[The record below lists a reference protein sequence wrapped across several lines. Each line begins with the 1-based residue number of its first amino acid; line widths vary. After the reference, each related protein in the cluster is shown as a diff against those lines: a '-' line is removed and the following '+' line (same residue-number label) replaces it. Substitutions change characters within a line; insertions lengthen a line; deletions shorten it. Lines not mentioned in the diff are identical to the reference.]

1 MNRVDVKPI
10 SINSAY
16 RGGRRFKTKGYID
29 FEAHSMAII
38 KKEKLPEGPIGLL
51 LEYGFSNRAQDVDSC
66 IKMSIDVLQKRL
78 GFNDKIIMELY
89 VKKILVPK
97 GEEFWSFK
105 FYTIQY
111 EQQDTAISN
120 RRPRKPRGKGKS

>member
-1 MNRVDVKPI
+1 
-10 SINSAY
+10 
-16 RGGRRFKTKGYID
+16 
-29 FEAHSMAII
+29 MAII
-38 KKEKLPEGPIGLL
+38 KKENLPEGPIGLR

-97 GEEFWSFK
+97 GEEFWSFE

-120 RRPRKPRGKGKS
+120 RRPRKPRGKRKS

>member
-10 SINSAY
+10 SINTAY

-111 EQQDTAISN
+111 EQQDTESSN
-120 RRPRKPRGKGKS
+120 SRPRKPRGKRKG

>member
-10 SINSAY
+10 SINTAY
-16 RGGRRFKTKGYID
+16 RGGRRFKTKKYID

-38 KKEKLPEGPIGLL
+38 KKEKLPEGPIGLR

-97 GEEFWSFK
+97 GEEFWSFE

-111 EQQDTAISN
+111 EQQNTESSN
-120 RRPRKPRGKGKS
+120 SRPRKPRGKGKG